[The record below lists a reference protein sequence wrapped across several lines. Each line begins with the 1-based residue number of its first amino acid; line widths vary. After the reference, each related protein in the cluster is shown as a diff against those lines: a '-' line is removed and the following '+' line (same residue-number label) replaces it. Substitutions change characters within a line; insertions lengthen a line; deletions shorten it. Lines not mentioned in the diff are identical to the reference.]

1 MKPNRLPK
9 TVVLTVLILTLIIA
23 IMSLGGWGIS
33 YTAGWTNSKS
43 RVEVSTTAAILTY
56 YEMSGP
62 FYHTIL
68 EWTSVCLA
76 IFTGILSIVHYRL
89 KRDVT
94 TPIIGTALFF
104 SGMLDAFNI
113 LAADRLVF
121 AVKNLQDFIPFTWA
135 VSRTFNVAIL
145 TAGTLPFIVRKKLP
159 ARKATKN
166 DARYLILVGFLFGL
180 VAYVIIHFF
189 AVIVSV
195 PDSQYPELWISRPW
209 ELIPFVFW
217 MFLGTTVFPR
227 FWKKFPSLFSHSL
240 ILCAIPAALLN
251 VVAGLGSRELFDA
264 NFFNAYY
271 LKILAYGTPLIG
283 LLLDYKNAYRAEMEL
298 EKTASKLEAAKEIQQ
313 SLLPDDHPEIAGI
326 DAAGFSYAS
335 EAVGGDYYDYL
346 RLADGRFAF
355 VVGDVSGHDLAASL
369 LAAQTRAYLRAYVNS
384 HGDLVEV
391 MTRLNQALVID
402 TQHRRFVT
410 MFLAAIDKDLRS
422 FEYIAAGHQG
432 YLVRHD
438 GQIETL
444 DSNVLPVGMTNE
456 NKMQVNKIS
465 RLHRGDTVLVVTD
478 GITEA
483 VSPTGEQYGLQ
494 RLLDFISVEH
504 ERSVKDLVELLQADV
519 NRFCEGKRPTDD
531 VTVLLVRWLRNIP

>member
-9 TVVLTVLILTLIIA
+9 SVVLTVLILTLIIA
-23 IMSLGGWGIS
+23 ILSFGNWGIS
-33 YTAGWTNSKS
+33 YTEEWTNSKS
-43 RVEVSTTAAILTY
+43 RVDQKTSTAILSY
-56 YEMSGP
+56 YEMAGP

-76 IFTGILSIVHYRL
+76 IFTGILSIVHFRL

-121 AVKNLQDFIPFTWA
+121 TVKNLQNFIPFTWA
-135 VSRTFNVAIL
+135 ISRTFNVAIL
-145 TAGTLPFIVRKKLP
+145 TAGTLPFIVRKNP
-159 ARKATKN
+159 PTRKATIN
-166 DARYLILVGFLFGL
+166 EARSLILVGLLFGL
-180 VAYVIIHFF
+180 IAYVIIHFF
-189 AVIVSV
+189 AVVSV
-195 PDSQYPELWISRPW
+195 PDSLYPELWISRPW

-217 MFLGTTVFPR
+217 MFLGTTIFPK
-227 FWKKFPSLFSHSL
+227 FWKKYPSLFSHSL
-240 ILCAIPAALLN
+240 MLCAIPAALLN

-313 SLLPDDHPEIAGI
+313 SLLPDDHPEIPGI

-346 RLADGRFAF
+346 RLADDRFAF

-369 LAAQTRAYLRAYVNS
+369 LAAQTRAYLRAYANS
-384 HGDLVEV
+384 HNDLTEV

-422 FEYIAAGHQG
+422 FEYVAAGHQG
-432 YLVRHD
+432 YLIRYD

-444 DSNVLPVGMTNE
+444 DSNVLPIGMTND
-456 NKMQVNKIS
+456 NTMQVNKIS

-483 VSPTGEQYGLQ
+483 VSPAGEQYGLQ
-494 RLLDFISVEH
+494 RLLDFVSVEH
-504 ERSVKDLVELLQADV
+504 ERNVTELAELLQADV
-519 NRFCEGKRPTDD
+519 NRFCAGKRPTDD
-531 VTVLLVRWLRNIP
+531 VTVLLVRWLRDLL